1 MNPSVALALV
11 TLVAPLAAALV
22 SVVIPPIRHRG
33 TPAAMLAILGSLLA
47 TGASALLLMEDVAG
61 RAIRATVPWM
71 VVQGRGLG
79 EVGVRLDAVSIPM
92 LGVVCL
98 VALAV
103 QVYSVAY
110 MHGESRRSYGRYFA
124 YHALFLFSMNTLV
137 LAPDLLQAFAGW
149 ELVGLVSYL
158 LIGFHF
164 DRPSAA
170 RAAVKAFWMTKL
182 ADMGFLFALLVLY
195 ARTGAFSWDVALRP
209 EMAEAIAA
217 LVFLAVMG
225 KSAQFPL
232 HVWLPDAME
241 GPTPVS
247 ALLHAATMVAAGV
260 YLVVR
265 ADPLFAQAHW
275 VQGGMLWVGT
285 VTAAFAALLGLV
297 QTDIKRVL
305 AYSTCSQ
312 LGFMVAALGAG
323 SAFAGYFHLGT
334 HAFFKALLFLGAGS
348 VIHAV
353 HSNELRDMG
362 GLARRMP
369 LTAVT
374 FALGALS
381 LAGIPPLAGFASK
394 DAILTAVEGRAGWI
408 PWAVLLATAFLTAF
422 YMGRVL
428 VLTFLGKPSPAASG
442 AHESPPAMTIP
453 LVALGIPT
461 VVGGLLG
468 PWLARGLG
476 GEMHLHLGLTPVLAS
491 LAGLGGLA
499 LSLVT
504 YLRGREAPLAGTL
517 VALDRGSVVDRVW
530 AFGYRSVLLPLSAV
544 LRWVD
549 RYLVD
554 GLMNGV
560 GWGTLEA
567 GQAMRP
573 VQTGRTRDY
582 ALAVVVGA
590 LLLLVLGAWR

>member
-1 MNPSVALALV
+1 MSPSVTLALV
-11 TLVAPLAAALV
+11 TLVAPLSAALI
-22 SVVIPPIRHRG
+22 SVLLPPLRHRG
-33 TPAAMLAILGSLLA
+33 APAAMLTILGSLLA
-47 TGASALLLMEDVAG
+47 TGAAGVLVMEDVAG

-71 VVQGRGLG
+71 LVQGRGLG

-92 LGVVCL
+92 LAVVCL

-110 MHGESRRSYGRYFA
+110 MHGENHRSYGRYFA

-182 ADMGFLFALLVLY
+182 ADMGFLFALLLLY
-195 ARTGAFSWDVALRP
+195 ARTGSFSWDVALRP
-209 EMAEAIAA
+209 EIAEAIAG
-217 LVFLAVMG
+217 LVFIAVMG

-265 ADPLFAQAHW
+265 VDPLFAQAHW

-285 VTAAFAALLGLV
+285 ITALFAALLGLV

-353 HSNELRDMG
+353 HSNELSDMG
-362 GLARRMP
+362 GLGRRMP

-374 FALGALS
+374 FAVGALS

-394 DAILTAVEGRAGWI
+394 DAILIAVEGRAGWI
-408 PWAVLLATAFLTAF
+408 PWALLLATAFLTAF

-428 VLTFLGKPSPAASG
+428 VLTFLGKPSAAAAH
-442 AHESPPAMTIP
+442 AHESPAVMTGP
-453 LVALGIPT
+453 LLALAIPT
-461 VVGGLLG
+461 VAGGLLG
-468 PWLARGLG
+468 PWVARGLG

-499 LSLVT
+499 LSLAI
-504 YLRGREAPLAGTL
+504 YLRGREAPLAGTIA
-517 VALDRGSVVDRVW
+517 ALDRASAVDRTW
-530 AFGYRSVLLPLSAV
+530 AFGYRVVLLPLAFT

-554 GLMNGV
+554 GLMNGL
-560 GWGTLEA
+560 GFGTLEA

-590 LLLLVLGAWR
+590 LVLLVLGGWR

>member
-1 MNPSVALALV
+1 MNPSVTLALV

-110 MHGESRRSYGRYFA
+110 MHGESPRSYGRYFA

-353 HSNELRDMG
+353 HSNELKDMG

-428 VLTFLGKPSPAASG
+428 VLTFLGKPSPAASH

-491 LAGLGGLA
+491 LAGLGGLT

-504 YLRGREAPLAGTL
+504 YLRGREAPFAGTL
-517 VALDRGSVVDRVW
+517 AALDRGSVVDRVW
-530 AFGYRSVLLPLSAV
+530 AFGYRSILLPLSAV

-590 LLLLVLGAWR
+590 VLLLVLGAWR

>member
-1 MNPSVALALV
+1 MSPSVTLALV

-33 TPAAMLAILGSLLA
+33 MPAAILTILGSLLA

-61 RAIRATVPWM
+61 RAIRATVPWL

-182 ADMGFLFALLVLY
+182 ADMGFLFALLLLY

-209 EMAEAIAA
+209 EVAEATAGARLPRSDGEVGAVPAA
-217 LVFLAVMG
+217 RLAPRRDG
-225 KSAQFPL
+225 G
-232 HVWLPDAME
+232 PDA
-241 GPTPVS
+241 GLGAAPCGDDGGRRRVPGGVGGS
-247 ALLHAATMVAAGV
+247 ALRPGSLGPG
-260 YLVVR
+260 R
-265 ADPLFAQAHW
+265 
-275 VQGGMLWVGT
+275 MLWVGT

-353 HSNELRDMG
+353 HSNELKDMG

-394 DAILTAVEGRAGWI
+394 DAILTAAGGQGGVD
-408 PWAVLLATAFLTAF
+408 PWA
-422 YMGRVL
+422 
-428 VLTFLGKPSPAASG
+428 PS
-442 AHESPPAMTIP
+442 SPPP
-453 LVALGIPT
+453 
-461 VVGGLLG
+461 
-468 PWLARGLG
+468 
-476 GEMHLHLGLTPVLAS
+476 S
-491 LAGLGGLA
+491 
-499 LSLVT
+499 
-504 YLRGREAPLAGTL
+504 
-517 VALDRGSVVDRVW
+517 
-530 AFGYRSVLLPLSAV
+530 
-544 LRWVD
+544 
-549 RYLVD
+549 
-554 GLMNGV
+554 
-560 GWGTLEA
+560 
-567 GQAMRP
+567 
-573 VQTGRTRDY
+573 
-582 ALAVVVGA
+582 
-590 LLLLVLGAWR
+590 